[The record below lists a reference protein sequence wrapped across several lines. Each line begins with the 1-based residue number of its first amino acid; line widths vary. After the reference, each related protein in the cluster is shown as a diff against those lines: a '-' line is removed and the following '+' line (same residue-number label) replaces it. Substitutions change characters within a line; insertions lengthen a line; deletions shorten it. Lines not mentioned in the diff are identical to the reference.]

1 VKRIFLVTLA
11 VAAVF
16 GLLASCSDGPK
27 FGVATDRTTPDLGA
41 GSDATIPTDI
51 SLPDLSLPDLSIP
64 GLSIPDLSL
73 PDVSLPTDFTIPAET
88 IDLMIKQFEAAG
100 MKVDRA
106 CFTALLSD
114 KSLRDLVEGDN
125 GSPSPEIIQK
135 LLACVS

>member
-1 VKRIFLVTLA
+1 MKRILVVTVAL
-11 VAAVF
+11 AAVF

-27 FGVATDRTTPDLGA
+27 LSVPTERTTPDLGA
-41 GSDATIPTDI
+41 GVTIPTDI
-51 SLPDLSLPDLSIP
+51 TVPDLSLPDFSIPDLSIP
-64 GLSIPDLSL
+64 NLSL
-73 PDVSLPTDFTIPAET
+73 PDVSLPTGFTIPAET

-114 KSLRDLVEGDN
+114 ASLRNLIEGDN

-135 LLACVS
+135 FLACVS